1 MIVVKNK
8 FTKILSNGSLIF
20 CYDTF
25 INLKQC
31 QVIEKDYKNFFLFRK
46 NKIINY
52 EKSNSRLKY
61 KNQYLL

>member
-1 MIVVKNK
+1 MIVVKSK

-25 INLKQC
+25 TNLKQC
-31 QVIEKDYKNFFLFRK
+31 QVIEKDYKNFFLFSK

-52 EKSNSRLKY
+52 KKSNSRLKY
-61 KNQYLL
+61 KNQYLF

>member
-1 MIVVKNK
+1 MIVVKSK

-25 INLKQC
+25 MNLKQC
-31 QVIEKDYKNFFLFRK
+31 RVIEKDYKNFFLFSK

-52 EKSNSRLKY
+52 KKSNSRLKY
-61 KNQYLL
+61 KNQYLF